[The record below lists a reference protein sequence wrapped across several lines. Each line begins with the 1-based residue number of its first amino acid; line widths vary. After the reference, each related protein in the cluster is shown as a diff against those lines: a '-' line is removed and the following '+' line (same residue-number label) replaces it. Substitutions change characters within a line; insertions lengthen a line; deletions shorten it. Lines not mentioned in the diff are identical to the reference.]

1 MTRVPSCETSRL
13 RALETPPYDDVI
25 EATNRWIVQ
34 RGISAADFGQLIGKG
49 RSTINI
55 FLQGHWPTHS
65 GVASPELLTAAVWEY
80 ISENQAREPRRPS
93 DRLLDTQ
100 GAKLIRKRF
109 ESARRGASV
118 LLYGPPAAEKSFV
131 LEHLVAEREAAGHDD
146 AIYIYCG
153 ASTGPF
159 AMLRMISREL
169 GLGTRS
175 NIRLNLTESI
185 LAEFVR
191 RKKRMVIVAD
201 EAQHA
206 NFDAL
211 ETLRELHDR
220 SGNNLQGVPGCGII
234 MAGSHDLY
242 EYLSGPTRRSD
253 LEQHNSR
260 IDFSEQLTGMT
271 RDEVLEISSR
281 ELGNGRSTRLTEAQ
295 QESILRRCTVVDRYA
310 RNEEGQ
316 KFARSYFSCR
326 RLVKFLDQVRG
337 DESAQYKAKREVA

>member
-1 MTRVPSCETSRL
+1 MTRVPSIEAERL
-13 RALETPPYDDVI
+13 RALETPPHNDVV
-25 EATNRWIVQ
+25 EAANRWIVK
-34 RGISAADFGQLIGKG
+34 RGTSAAGLGQLIGKG
-49 RSTINI
+49 RSTMNF
-55 FLQGHWPTHS
+55 FLQGRWPMHHDI
-65 GVASPELLTAAVWEY
+65 ASPELLTAAVWEY
-80 ISENQAREPRRPS
+80 ISENPAREPRRPS

-100 GAKLIRKRF
+100 GAKLIRRRF

-153 ASTGPF
+153 ANTGPL

-175 NIRLNLTESI
+175 NVRLDITESI
-185 LAEFVR
+185 LAELAR
-191 RKKRMVIVAD
+191 RKKRVVIVAD

-206 NFDAL
+206 NYMAL

-220 SGNNLQGVPGCGII
+220 SGNNLQGVPGCGIV

-242 EYLSGPTRRSD
+242 EYLSGPARRSE

-260 IDFSEQLTGMT
+260 IDFCEQLAGMT
-271 RDEVLEISSR
+271 RDEVLEISAR
-281 ELGNGRSTRLTEAQ
+281 ELGNGRPAKLDAEDREK
-295 QESILRRCTVVDRYA
+295 ILRRCTVVDRYA

-326 RLVKFLDQVRG
+326 RLVKYLDQVRG
-337 DESAQYKAKREVA
+337 SY